1 MVGAAI
7 GEMSAQKPRFL
18 ETWGLGATNEA
29 IAEARA
35 VRTQDVRAAA
45 AVPRVYDANLM
56 RAGPRAVCARPVNR
70 NLDYWDLGRIR
81 AARGGATWRAR
92 WQSCQRPNE
101 PLAGR
106 AGRRAG
112 FWGTERQFGA
122 DGRLDRKRP

>member
-81 AARGGATWRAR
+81 AARRGATGRGA
-92 WQSCQRPNE
+92 
-101 PLAGR
+101 LAELS
-106 AGRRAG
+106 
-112 FWGTERQFGA
+112 TPQ
-122 DGRLDRKRP
+122 